1 MRTTQQQRGVT
12 LIESAIVLAVVA
24 VSVGAVM
31 PRFDRFVEKQKLD
44 GAASQLV
51 TDLQFARSE
60 AVMRN
65 TALRVSVQS
74 ESWGGCYV
82 IHTGDAGACR
92 CEGAG
97 PAVCSGEAREIK
109 TVNLPASERIAFS
122 ANVASV
128 LFDPLHGTS
137 TPSGTFKLVADSGHA
152 VHGTVNLMGRVRT
165 CTPKGLL
172 SEVPGHAIC

>member
-1 MRTTQQQRGVT
+1 MKTTQQQRGFT
-12 LIESAIVLAVVA
+12 LIEAAIVLAVVA
-24 VSVGAVM
+24 VSVGALA
-31 PRFDRFVEKQKLD
+31 PRFDRFVEKHTLN

-65 TALRVSVQS
+65 TALRVSVQK

-92 CEGAG
+92 CEGSGA
-97 PAVCSGEAREIK
+97 AVCSGEAQEIK
-109 TVNLPASERIAFS
+109 TVALPAAQRIAFS
-122 ANVASV
+122 ANVASI

-137 TPSGTFKLVADSGHA
+137 TPSGTFKLVAASGQA
-152 VHGTVNLMGRVRT
+152 VHGVVNVMGRVRT